1 MGEERV
7 AAGGVLHHGTYEED
21 GPVTWEA
28 LVSPR
33 EFRCYGEPAIHL
45 RNWRVCRRT
54 RRPPR
59 KSAEQAP
66 APGGRPVARGTGATA
81 EGGEGVGGLHRSI
94 DAGELVGDSDPAEQR
109 RPVLM

>member
-1 MGEERV
+1 M
-7 AAGGVLHHGTYEED
+7 LHHGTYEED
-21 GPVTWEA
+21 GPVTWKA

-33 EFRCYGEPAIHL
+33 EFRLL
-45 RNWRVCRRT
+45 RRAGQSISETGRVCGRT

-66 APGGRPVARGTGATA
+66 APGGRSLARGTEATA